1 MVIEFMFNSIK
12 DVELIYTIEETYD
25 EDFGD
30 NSKEEK
36 YLGTD
41 YCRSVMDKL
50 QTHFSE
56 VKNCIYQG
64 QTERIAHEEYSI
76 EVGDVKYSVSFTID
90 TFNDKAQTQLGVH
103 ISSSTDS
110 NEYDVF
116 LEKFKVYLKQ
126 ILLKEWE
133 ICTWIIDEQSEYLG
147 MQLYPLIF
155 KAENKMRAFVNKVM
169 TRKFGVKWMEL
180 IGLEDIIKGYQR
192 SNVDFKREVPE
203 FNNINDYLIC
213 STAESLAKLMLKSK
227 VFESSI
233 SLSDVQSIRI
243 HKMLAENK
251 SKSVFDSLLEM
262 RKVKV
267 DIWKDIF
274 EKYFDEKIQKEIT
287 NFIKNRNHV
296 AHNKLLTMAS
306 YDKMRIN
313 ILEIQTLFDK
323 AEDAFMSEEPSDE
336 LYETWNI
343 EQEEIRSEKEYV
355 YDRIKNE
362 TGIDVLFPEQIF
374 SLFKDKMQELYAAID
389 DSEYFSYAVSISS
402 LNTIENEP
410 ETQILFTVNSNVDDA
425 FSFKVCAMIDIND
438 GMGEDSYLKLW
449 IEKVDGT
456 MFLET
461 KIMYHNGEAHED
473 SMECYYVPD
482 SEAFLDNEK
491 LKRFIEDLRSYIKDD
506 MNPIKAKADLLS
518 FSAAKDGGDLPV
530 ANIPCW
536 NCNQD
541 YISINENLYPYGK
554 CMNCGEENE
563 ILICE
568 KCGNIY
574 SADEGGEFF
583 GVGLCNYC
591 FEKIEKE

>member
-1 MVIEFMFNSIK
+1 M
-12 DVELIYTIEETYD
+12 
-25 EDFGD
+25 
-30 NSKEEK
+30 
-36 YLGTD
+36 
-41 YCRSVMDKL
+41 
-50 QTHFSE
+50 
-56 VKNCIYQG
+56 
-64 QTERIAHEEYSI
+64 
-76 EVGDVKYSVSFTID
+76 
-90 TFNDKAQTQLGVH
+90 
-103 ISSSTDS
+103 
-110 NEYDVF
+110 
-116 LEKFKVYLKQ
+116 EKFKVYLKQ

-169 TRKFGVKWMEL
+169 TRKFGFKWMEL

-374 SLFKDKMQELYAAID
+374 SLFEDKMQELYAAID